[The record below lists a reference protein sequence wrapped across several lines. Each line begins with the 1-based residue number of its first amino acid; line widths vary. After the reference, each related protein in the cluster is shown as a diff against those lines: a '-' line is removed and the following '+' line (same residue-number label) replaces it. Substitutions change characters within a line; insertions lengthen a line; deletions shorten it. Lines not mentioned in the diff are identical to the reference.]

1 MLDEKAVEAGQSGQ
15 APQLY
20 SYHANVGYFA
30 PNQLDDLAKQGRL
43 YLIADAV
50 SGTASGQIA
59 GEYAIKKVIHS
70 FYTSDHANLQER
82 LLAAIQQANTDI
94 FEENKRHPERR
105 PMATTLS
112 AAWIHG
118 NKLLVANVG
127 DNRAYVVWNQDIEL
141 LSQEI
146 SLAALNE
153 EANKNQA
160 EPATEKPLPAQAAA
174 PAPDKPE
181 KKEEPLPPRER
192 LAQGL
197 GLDPEVKISLYTRRL
212 FAGDVVVLCSGGLTG
227 YLSEQEITRAVNRHS
242 PEEAI
247 KRLMSLAHERGNRDP
262 LAISITRVLPSS
274 VTLQPPA
281 PIPLPPAPSW
291 DELKN
296 PTKPVLNNHPKPV
309 PQTATAPMTPI
320 RTVGSFSLK
329 SDLRQNLEQVLP
341 TLKES
346 WREWG
351 WQGYLFVVLLVLFM
365 CGAPLLIWRYL
376 IPDGLAAAIP
386 FAGSAEEALV
396 TNEDQTVPVS
406 VAETMVETEEIAPAA
421 NVEATAMANLPPS
434 PQPTGALVAASSN
447 SPLAT
452 PEAASVT
459 SVVTPTTSAVQTST
473 QAIAD
478 SVILTTP
485 PTPTPPA
492 VPTIVLPANCG
503 NRARFFRDVT
513 VPDGTQFA
521 AGESFEKVWLL
532 TNADTCPWGP
542 GYTVRFMSG
551 DQMGA
556 SQVIPLLDIVQPE
569 TNGEI
574 KVPMVAPDLAGTY
587 RGEWQLHDLAGEPFG
602 PVMYVEIEVTAPDIA
617 DIDNADLATLY
628 DFVANANEATW
639 SSGEI
644 NYTPAAGMISETLE
658 LPTSEGL
665 VMSGIAQLRGNQES
679 AKEVLLTHPHQE
691 LGYIQGVYPV
701 ETPLQPTDTLVA
713 NLGFPK
719 LSILSDDG
727 VTFEVSFKPDDGS
740 AEWVAFS
747 KTVQYRE
754 SPVKE
759 VFPLT
764 NIKPGQTG
772 TFTLRVLGG
781 DSLNQ
786 DWAIWIDL
794 RLVRP

>member
-1 MLDEKAVEAGQSGQ
+1 
-15 APQLY
+15 
-20 SYHANVGYFA
+20 
-30 PNQLDDLAKQGRL
+30 
-43 YLIADAV
+43 
-50 SGTASGQIA
+50 
-59 GEYAIKKVIHS
+59 
-70 FYTSDHANLQER
+70 
-82 LLAAIQQANTDI
+82 
-94 FEENKRHPERR
+94 
-105 PMATTLS
+105 MATTLS

-153 EANKNQA
+153 EAKKDQA
-160 EPATEKPLPAQAAA
+160 EPAAAQSLPAQAAE
-174 PAPDKPE
+174 PPQDKPE
-181 KKEEPLPPRER
+181 EKKDPLPPRER

-197 GLDPEVKISLYTRRL
+197 GLDPEVKITLYTRRL
-212 FAGDVVVLCSGGLTG
+212 FAGDVVILCSGGLTG
-227 YLSEQEITRAVNRHS
+227 YLSEQEIIRAVNRHS
-242 PEEAI
+242 PEDAI

-291 DELKN
+291 EELKN
-296 PTKPVLNNHPKPV
+296 PTKPVLNNQPKPV
-309 PQTATAPMTPI
+309 PQTATAPMTPV
-320 RTVGSFSLK
+320 RTVGSVSLK
-329 SDLRQNLEQVLP
+329 SDLRQNLKQVLP
-341 TLKES
+341 RLKES

-376 IPDGLAAAIP
+376 IPEGLAAAIP
-386 FAGSAEEALV
+386 FVGNAEAMT
-396 TNEDQTVPVS
+396 TNEEQALPDT
-406 VAETMVETEEIAPAA
+406 VAESTAETEEFAPATH
-421 NVEATAMANLPPS
+421 VEATATASPPS
-434 PQPTGALVAASSN
+434 IPQSPSAMIAATSN

-452 PEAASVT
+452 PEAVFDSP
-459 SVVTPTTSAVQTST
+459 VVTPTTSAVQTNT
-473 QAIAD
+473 QTVAD
-478 SVILTTP
+478 SVVLTTP

-521 AGESFEKVWLL
+521 AGESFEKAWLL

-542 GYTVRFMSG
+542 GYTVRFMTG
-551 DQMGA
+551 DPMGA
-556 SQVIPLLDIVQPE
+556 PQIVPLLEVVQPE
-569 TNGEI
+569 SNGEI
-574 KVPMVAPDLAGTY
+574 KVPMVAPDLAGIY
-587 RGEWQLHDLAGEPFG
+587 RGEWQLHDLNGEPFG
-602 PVMYVEIEVTAPDIA
+602 PIMYVEIEVTAPDIA
-617 DIDNADLATLY
+617 DIVDNAAAATLY
-628 DFVANANEATW
+628 DFVENAAEATW
-639 SSGEI
+639 SSGDV
-644 NYTPAAGMISETLE
+644 NYTPRAGAISETLE
-658 LPTSEGL
+658 LPTPEGL
-665 VMSGIAQLRGNQES
+665 VMSGIAQMRGNQES
-679 AKEVLLTHPHQE
+679 GKEVLLTHPHQE
-691 LGYIQGVYPV
+691 LGYIQGVYSV
-701 ETPLQPTDTLVA
+701 DTPLQPTDTLIT

-740 AEWVAFS
+740 AEWVVFS
-747 KTVQYRE
+747 KTVQYGE
-754 SPVKE
+754 SPVSE
-759 VFPLT
+759 VLPLT

-794 RLVRP
+794 RVVRP